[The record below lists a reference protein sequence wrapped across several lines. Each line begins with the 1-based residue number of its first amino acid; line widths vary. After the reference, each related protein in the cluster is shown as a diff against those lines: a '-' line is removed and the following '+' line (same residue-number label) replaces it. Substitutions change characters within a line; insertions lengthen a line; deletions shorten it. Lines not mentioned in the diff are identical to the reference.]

1 MLGRKRCLS
10 MYNSNLVS
18 PAILY
23 IKTRMKRGK
32 IVSFDDAV
40 RVIGDVDTIALDGLL
55 GACVKNP
62 CLMD

>member
-1 MLGRKRCLS
+1 